1 MAKGKAYNPLLKTY
15 PDSDKINSVSEGAEV
30 LYVRLIAASDDAG
43 RYYGDPQWV
52 LSKLFTAR
60 MIQSEV
66 TIEDI
71 KNRID
76 ELEKVGLLRVY
87 EHGGKSYIELFQA
100 FKTLRND
107 VQPAILF
114 PDPPYGDGND
124 TLTERERSVH
134 KTCAQTRPD
143 QTITDQTQRNGA
155 GAEKKNG
162 RKEPTVAL
170 AWSSVRTLLE
180 IAEKKPPA
188 DVTADKQ
195 REWSVA
201 NRTEFNRTLEGL
213 PPPVRIVVDA
223 MRDQLDAKTLSKDQ
237 KRAMFQKAYREYIE
251 QQ

>member
-66 TIEDI
+66 TVDDI
-71 KNRID
+71 KNRVD
-76 ELEKVGLLRVY
+76 ELAAAGLLRVY

-100 FKTLRND
+100 FKTIRND
-107 VQPAILF
+107 VPPTILF
-114 PDPPYGDGND
+114 PEPPYGDVNAP
-124 TLTERERSVH
+124 LTERDRDVP
-134 KTCAQTRPD
+134 KTCAQTRQD

-155 GAEKKNG
+155 GAEKRNG
-162 RKEPTVAL
+162 HKPPTVAL

-188 DVTADKQ
+188 DAASDKQ
-195 REWSVA
+195 REWA
-201 NRTEFNRTLEGL
+201 ALNRTEFNRTLEGL
-213 PPPVRIVVDA
+213 PPPVRVVVDA

-237 KRAMFQKAYREYIE
+237 KRAMFQKNYREYIE
-251 QQ
+251 Q